1 MADSLIRWKRGDY
14 IKLSKAVASY
24 NRKLNAI
31 DNNEAKYLPSLK
43 NYKQLKKTIMSRKEF
58 NRVVKSLKRFNI
70 GGAEDVVNLPSGE
83 SITKWEYHEVKLA
96 RNRALNKLREEGR
109 GIIEADYYEAPSEK
123 MGSKRLKEISR
134 TIDRYEGL
142 ELQTGSNL
150 KETIK
155 SVMTQG
161 RFDID
166 LVRFEQFR
174 TNFMNALEEMSTYDN
189 YEELKYKL
197 EQIRN
202 PEEFHDFIE
211 QSPELM
217 DLFLYYKD
225 KATAQTYGGYA
236 SNQDAFNAGLE
247 RLGITV
253 EV

>member
-202 PEEFHDFIE
+202 PEDFYNFIR

-247 RLGITV
+247 KLGIFI
-253 EV
+253 

>member
-14 IKLSKAVASY
+14 VRLSKAVASF
-24 NRKLNAI
+24 NRKINEL
-31 DNNEAKYLPSLK
+31 DVNEAKYLPSLK
-43 NYKQLKKTIMSRKEF
+43 DYKELKKTIMSRKEL
-58 NRVVKSLKRFNI
+58 NRVIKSLRRMDAE
-70 GGAEDVVNLPSGE
+70 GAVTPVKLPSGE
-83 SITKWEYHEVKLA
+83 YITKWEYHEVKLA
-96 RNRALNKLREEGR
+96 RNRVLNRLREEGR

-142 ELQTGSNL
+142 ELQSGDNL
-150 KETIK
+150 KQTIK
-155 SVMTQG
+155 SLIKQG
-161 RFDID
+161 RFDIN

-202 PEEFHDFIE
+202 PEDFYNFIR

-247 RLGITV
+247 RLGITL
-253 EV
+253 EI

>member
-189 YEELKYKL
+189 FEELKYKL
-197 EQIRN
+197 EQIKN

-247 RLGITV
+247 KLGIFI
-253 EV
+253 

>member
-24 NRKLNAI
+24 NRKINAL
-31 DNNEAKYLPSLK
+31 DAGEAKYLPSLK
-43 NYKQLKKTIMSRKEF
+43 NYKELKKSIMSRKEF

-70 GGAEDVVNLPSGE
+70 SGAEAPVNLPSGE
-83 SITKWEYHEVKLA
+83 TLSKWEYHEVKLA

-142 ELQTGSNL
+142 EFQSGSNL

-155 SVMTQG
+155 SVMTKG

-174 TNFMNALEEMSTYDN
+174 NNFMNALEEMSTYDN

-202 PEEFHDFIE
+202 PEDFYNFIR

-247 RLGITV
+247 KLGIFI
-253 EV
+253 